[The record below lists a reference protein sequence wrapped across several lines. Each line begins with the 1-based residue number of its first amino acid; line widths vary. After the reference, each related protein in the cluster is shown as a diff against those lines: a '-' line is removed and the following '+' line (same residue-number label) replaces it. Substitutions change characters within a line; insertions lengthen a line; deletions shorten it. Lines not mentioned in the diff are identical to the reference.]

1 LQGYVRDVQY
11 ERMSKEAVAP
21 ALCSP
26 LQDPERALC
35 RKAVR
40 APAGGDG
47 ADSRGAD
54 GALRH
59 AQVLAIVS
67 LFVLIDRFFISNIA
81 EPGAGTL
88 SQAVRAPAGG
98 DGAGSRGAN
107 EALREAQGCAAHA
120 VAERVAL
127 WG

>member
-1 LQGYVRDVQY
+1 
-11 ERMSKEAVAP
+11 MSP
-21 ALCSP
+21 CS
-26 LQDPERALC
+26 
-35 RKAVR
+35 
-40 APAGGDG
+40 
-47 ADSRGAD
+47 
-54 GALRH
+54 
-59 AQVLAIVS
+59 
-67 LFVLIDRFFISNIA
+67 FYLIGFIPNTA

-98 DGAGSRGAN
+98 DGVGSRGAN